1 MKRVVTHVNPDLDA
15 VASVWLI
22 KRFLPGWEE
31 AEIDFCQA
39 EATFENGVVDSDPE
53 ILHVDVGLG
62 KLDHHQI
69 NGFTCAFKLSL
80 DFILEKRK
88 GQELS
93 PLDLEALRFM
103 EETINEID
111 NARDLNWPEAKKER
125 YDFYLHSIL
134 SGLRRLGKSDL
145 EVVEYGFLG
154 LNAVFKN
161 LKAGIKAKEE
171 IKKGVEFQT
180 PWGKAI
186 ALETGNELFLWESEK
201 AGYCLVVKKDPD
213 DGAVR
218 IYARYDSKVDLK
230 NAYESFKKIDLNSDW
245 FLHSSR
251 RLLLNG
257 SRVKKMRP
265 TKLSLEQVIGV
276 LKNG

>member
-1 MKRVVTHVNPDLDA
+1 MKRIVIHINPDLDA

-22 KRFLPGWEE
+22 KRFLPRWEK
-31 AEIDFCQA
+31 AEIGFCQA
-39 EATFENGVVDSDPE
+39 ETTFDGKPVDSDPD
-53 ILHVDVGLG
+53 ILHLDVGLG
-62 KLDHHQI
+62 KLDHHQTDC
-69 NGFTCAFKLSL
+69 FTSAVKLTL

-93 PLDLEALRFM
+93 PLDLEALELM
-103 EETINEID
+103 VETINEID
-111 NARDLNWPEAKKER
+111 NARDLNWPEVKKER

-134 SGLRRLGKSDL
+134 SGLRRMGKTDIEL
-145 EVVEYGFLG
+145 VEYGFLG

-171 IKKGVEFQT
+171 IKKGIEFQT

-201 AGYCLVVKKDPD
+201 AGYYLVVKKDPD
-213 DGAVR
+213 DGDVR
-218 IYARYDSKVDLK
+218 IYARYDSDVDLK
-230 NAYESFKKIDLNSDW
+230 NVYQKFKEMDKESDW
-245 FLHSSR
+245 FLHASGK
-251 RLLLNG
+251 LLLNG
-257 SRVKKMRP
+257 SRVKKMKP